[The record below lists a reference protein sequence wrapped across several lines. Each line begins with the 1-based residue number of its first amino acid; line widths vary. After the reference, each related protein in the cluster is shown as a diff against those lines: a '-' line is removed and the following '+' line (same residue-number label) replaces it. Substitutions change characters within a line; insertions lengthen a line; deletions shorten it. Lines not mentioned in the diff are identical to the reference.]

1 MPEPQGL
8 EWRREIQRRLD
19 ELEDKV
25 GNTESKVDRL
35 VERQQLQHESNTKKL
50 DDQEQSIRRIGR
62 MLIGEK
68 GDNGL
73 VGSVAILN
81 GKINVVTSD
90 IVAVKESVDDL
101 KLSVKDWMEDI
112 KETFRHAPKTILTVL
127 LILGAI
133 ISILIFL
140 GPSIRKAIGLTA
152 SAPQISIRHPAHNAQ
167 QSTNSAAYTAAMQ

>member
-1 MPEPQGL
+1 MSEPQAF

-25 GNTESKVDRL
+25 GATESKVDRL

-50 DDQEQSIRRIGR
+50 DEQEQSIKRIGK

-73 VGSVAILN
+73 VGSVAALN
-81 GKINVVTSD
+81 GKINVVTTD
-90 IVAVKESVDDL
+90 IGAVKDSVDDL
-101 KLSVKDWMEDI
+101 RVSVNDWMKDI
-112 KETFRHAPKTILTVL
+112 KDTFRHMPKTVLTVL
-127 LILGAI
+127 LIVGAI
-133 ISILIFL
+133 ISLLVFL

-152 SAPQISIRHPAHNAQ
+152 SAPQVSIGRTHQQ
-167 QSTNSAAYTAAMQ
+167 QSTNSPAYTAAMQ